1 MLQENRFILRK
12 KLAEIWNCN
21 TGGYDKVD
29 EKRKNLS
36 DWLEVSV
43 RQQLKY
49 VKNNNYSIAR
59 VLPQGHIHGRMKAK
73 LFQLKKIFAS
83 NRLNFALPGRKTHV

>member
-1 MLQENRFILRK
+1 MLQENRFILRE

-49 VKNNNYSIAR
+49 VKKNNYSIAR
-59 VLPQGHIHGRMKAK
+59 VLPLIHGRMKAT
-73 LFQLKKIFAS
+73 LFQLKKFFAS
-83 NRLNFALPGRKTHV
+83 NRLNFASPGRKTHV